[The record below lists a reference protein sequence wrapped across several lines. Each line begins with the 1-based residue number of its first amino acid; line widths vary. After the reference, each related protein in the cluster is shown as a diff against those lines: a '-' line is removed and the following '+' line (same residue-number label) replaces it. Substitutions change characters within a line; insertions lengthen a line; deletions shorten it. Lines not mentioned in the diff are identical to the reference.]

1 MLRES
6 QPDKFA
12 PARRQM
18 IERQLRARNITDPR
32 VLKVMSEL
40 PRERFIP
47 GESQSAA
54 YEDRAVSIGLG
65 QTISQ
70 PYMVAV
76 MTEKL
81 QIEPENRILE
91 IGTGSGY
98 QTAVLAKLATEV
110 YAIERIDELSQR
122 AQMTLTQL
130 GLTNIR
136 YKIDDGT
143 IGWPDASPFDRI
155 LVTAGSP
162 QVPEHLSDQLKEGGI
177 LIIPVGP
184 EECQTLIRIRKIGN
198 KLQQE
203 PIISCRFVKLIGEQG
218 WPED

>member
-12 PARRQM
+12 LARRQM
-18 IERQLRARNITDPR
+18 IERQLIARNITDPC

-40 PRERFIP
+40 PRECFIP
-47 GESQSAA
+47 SEFKSAA
-54 YEDRAVSIGLG
+54 YEDRAVSIGLS

-70 PYMVAV
+70 PYMVAL

-81 QIEPENRILE
+81 QVEPENRVLE

-98 QTAVLAKLATEV
+98 QTAILAKLAGEV
-110 YAIERIDELSQR
+110 YTVERIDELSQQAR
-122 AQMTLTQL
+122 AILTQL

-143 IGWPDASPFDRI
+143 IGWPEASPFDRI
-155 LVTAGSP
+155 LVTAGAP
-162 QVPEHLSDQLKEGGI
+162 QVPERLSDQLKEGGI

-184 EECQTLIRIRKIGN
+184 EECQTLIRIRKIGD